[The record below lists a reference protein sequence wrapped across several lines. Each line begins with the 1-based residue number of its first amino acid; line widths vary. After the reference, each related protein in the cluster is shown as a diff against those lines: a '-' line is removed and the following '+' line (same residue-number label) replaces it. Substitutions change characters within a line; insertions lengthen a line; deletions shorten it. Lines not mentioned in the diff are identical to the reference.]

1 MDESERRHYAA
12 IAIAVAARVSVRD
25 GKMRIHCD
33 VVRRR
38 YVLYRSASVYAGAMP
53 MRATDTNM

>member
-12 IAIAVAARVSVRD
+12 IAIAVAAKVLVRD
-25 GKMRIHCD
+25 RKMRIHCE